1 MKSDYK
7 NKIKKLKIGIIDLK
21 TNNLFSIIQ
30 ACKNIGFETRV
41 VKSPIQILK
50 SDIIILPGV
59 GSFANAM
66 NYLKKSRINNSLLK
80 FTKNK
85 NKTLIG
91 ICLGMQLLFS
101 KSFEFGQTKGLNII
115 NGSVNKLKKN
125 KVKVPHIGWSNI
137 SINKKFFFSLALT
150 KKKYFFTHSFYCEPK
165 EKNIITTYT
174 YYEKIK
180 FCSSIKKD
188 NIIGL
193 QFHPEKS
200 GEAGLAMLRK
210 LTELNK

>member
-66 NYLKKSRINNSLLK
+66 NYLKKSRINNSL
-80 FTKNK
+80 
-85 NKTLIG
+85 
-91 ICLGMQLLFS
+91 
-101 KSFEFGQTKGLNII
+101 
-115 NGSVNKLKKN
+115 
-125 KVKVPHIGWSNI
+125 
-137 SINKKFFFSLALT
+137 
-150 KKKYFFTHSFYCEPK
+150 
-165 EKNIITTYT
+165 
-174 YYEKIK
+174 
-180 FCSSIKKD
+180 
-188 NIIGL
+188 
-193 QFHPEKS
+193 
-200 GEAGLAMLRK
+200 
-210 LTELNK
+210 